1 MKFLE
6 GLAVIPVDVLCRF
19 CDIGWSSWLCGPF
32 EDSKPWILQCRY
44 KELYIELCVEGI
56 QIGKC
61 SDFTMQIILK
71 QMNDCSYSE
80 TKLSDVNNT
89 VLT

>member
-1 MKFLE
+1 LE

-19 CDIGWSSWLCGPF
+19 CDIGWSSWLCRPF
-32 EDSKPWILQCRY
+32 EDNKPWILQCIFSRY

-71 QMNDCSYSE
+71 QMIDCFYSE
-80 TKLSDVNNT
+80 TELSDVNNT